1 MPPARRAA
9 PTTPNPNALTR
20 GRVLRTLAPGRPG
33 TLRWLHEHGEH
44 LLCVRHRCDP
54 AGLRR
59 VVTVELV
66 VATIAPRRGAH
77 ARTGLLDEARYPVRV
92 AAHEEALIRRLRQH
106 GARWDVQDRL
116 WYVPG
121 RVLRAE
127 GLLDRVAMAR
137 RPEPARRAA
146 GNARRPR

>member
-1 MPPARRAA
+1 MPPPRRAA
-9 PTTPNPNALTR
+9 PAAPNPNALAR

-33 TLRWLHEHGEH
+33 TLRWLREHGEQ

-66 VATIAPRRGAH
+66 VATIAPRGGAH

-92 AAHEEALIRRLRQH
+92 EAHEGVLIRRLRQC
-106 GARWDVQDRL
+106 GARWDAQDRL
-116 WYVPG
+116 WYVSG

-137 RPEPARRAA
+137 RPEAAHRAA